1 MTTDYAS
8 RCARI
13 MAIYR
18 EDAEDAALVAEIQR
32 RRESRWAEHQSL
44 MPDHLRDTDAF
55 IAAMRRPK

>member
-1 MTTDYAS
+1 MADYSA

-13 MAIYR
+13 MAIC
-18 EDAEDAALVAEIQR
+18 
-32 RRESRWAEHQSL
+32 RESSALGNQIKGIEDRKASLFAELESL